1 MYKSI
6 LTMKKKTLQFVMALG
21 LLFLSGSTI
30 AQDIKELGFSYQAV
44 ARDNSGLA
52 LANKNIVVEISIRQG
67 STTGITLWQETHQ
80 VATNKFGLFNV
91 VVGKGVATGV
101 GTLSS
106 FDQIDWS
113 SADYFTNVRADFG
126 NGLLPMGVVQLQAT
140 PYAFVADTALAAPRF
155 PLSELLDVD
164 VTTLTTNDVLK
175 WNGSAWIP
183 GGFSNDFDAVYAKIN
198 ADSTAIAT
206 DLAAEVAARIAGDAA
221 NASAIANNTADIT
234 TNATAIAN
242 NTADISTIETDLAAE
257 ITRATNA
264 ETAIAADLV
273 AEETA
278 RIAGDAA
285 NATAIANNTAD
296 ISTIE
301 TDLAAEITR
310 ATNAETAIAAD
321 LVAEETARIAGD
333 AANATAIANNTAD
346 ISTIE
351 TDLAAEITRATNAET
366 AIAADLVAEET
377 ARIAGDAANATA
389 IANNTADISTIETDL
404 AAEITRATN
413 AETAIAADLV
423 AEETA
428 RIAGDAANATAI
440 ANNTADISTIETDLA
455 AEITRATNAET
466 AIAAD
471 LVAEETARIAGD
483 AANATAIANNTAD
496 ISTIETDL
504 AAEITRATNAET
516 AIAADLVAE
525 ETARIAGDAANAT
538 AIATE
543 TTNRTNADALK
554 ADIAS
559 PTLTGVPAAPTATA
573 GTNTTQIATTAFVTD
588 AVTTAT
594 PDATTLVKGKVQ
606 LAGDL
611 TGTAE
616 LPTIAN
622 DAVTTAKIL
631 DANVTTAKI
640 ADNAVRTAKILDANV
655 TDAKIATGVDAA
667 KLADGSVSNTEFQYI
682 DGATSNIQ
690 TQLDAKAPI
699 ASPTFTGTVTA
710 PTLVSGDVTYPNTD
724 GTAGQVLTTDGSGE
738 LSWTDTYDGLT
749 HFTES
754 TYTNSGK
761 TGVKLLA
768 TNAEADVDVVIGS
781 KGTGALLAQEPDGTE
796 AGGNNRGDNAVDLQ
810 MVRDDANQVAS
821 GNFSTIS
828 GGDFNTASG
837 ALSTVSGGRQNVA
850 SGSRSTISGGDF
862 NTASGNRSTVSGGQD
877 NTASGN
883 RSTISGGRSNTATSL
898 FSTVSGGENNTASG
912 EYSFVVGRNNNATSL
927 SEIVLG
933 QYALEQAGDPLN
945 FEGSDRLFAIGNGI
959 GVDARSSALTVL
971 KNGNT
976 TIAGTLTLGDIT
988 IPNTDGTAGQVL
1000 VTDGSGELSWSAP
1013 YDGLTHFTESTY
1025 TNSGRTGVKLL
1036 ATNAEADVDV
1046 VIGRKGTGALLV
1058 QEPDGTEA
1066 GGNNRGDYAVDLQ
1079 MVRDDANQVASGDFS
1094 TISGGDKNRASGG
1107 RSTVSGGRSNRA
1119 TGTYSTISGG
1129 EDNTA
1134 TTFHST
1140 VSGGR
1145 SNTASSSCTTVSGG
1159 ENNTASTSYSTVS
1172 GGRSNTASGTYST
1185 ILGGESNTASGRYSV
1200 VVGRNNNATSLS
1212 EIVLGQYALEQAGN
1226 PLNFEGSDRLFAI
1239 GNGTASNARSSA
1251 LTVLKN
1257 GNTTIAGTLTLGDIT
1272 IPNTDGTA
1280 GQVLVTDGS
1289 GELSW
1294 AAASLTHFTESTYL
1308 YDTKNGVKLV
1318 PNHAEADVDVVI
1330 GRKGTGALLANQ
1342 PDGLASGGNNRGL
1355 GAIDLQTSRGVNT
1368 QVASGDDSNILG
1380 GINNTASGFRSSVV
1394 GGFNNTSS
1402 GQYSLS
1408 SGRQTNASGDYSV
1421 ALGHTNTSSGD
1432 FSIALGFE
1440 NTSSSF
1446 GETTIGLYATNAVGN
1461 AFLHVPSDRLF
1472 AIGNGTAWDA
1482 RSNALTVLKNGNTTI
1497 AGTLTLGDIT
1507 IPNTDGTAGQVL
1519 VTDGSG
1525 ELSWAAAADGS
1536 ETKVTAG
1543 TNVTVTGAGTTVS
1556 PYVVNAIAPTS
1567 VYWESGYVGSILFAT
1582 GDAISGSGSS
1592 TVSSGITLSSS
1603 SFMMPATGT
1612 YILEFQVNAQ
1622 KDNVFQGGSNPPI
1635 FSGEILKNDVLI
1647 PNTGTFAFITPEIG
1661 FAPASHRI
1669 IFTAN
1674 ANDLIKLVYTGTG
1687 GDNGGTYNLG
1697 HSGSPYAFIISI
1709 LRIK

>member
-285 NATAIANNTAD
+285 NATAIATNTAD
-296 ISTIE
+296 IITIE

-738 LSWTDTYDGLT
+738 LSW
-749 HFTES
+749 
-754 TYTNSGK
+754 
-761 TGVKLLA
+761 
-768 TNAEADVDVVIGS
+768 
-781 KGTGALLAQEPDGTE
+781 
-796 AGGNNRGDNAVDLQ
+796 
-810 MVRDDANQVAS
+810 
-821 GNFSTIS
+821 
-828 GGDFNTASG
+828 
-837 ALSTVSGGRQNVA
+837 
-850 SGSRSTISGGDF
+850 
-862 NTASGNRSTVSGGQD
+862 
-877 NTASGN
+877 
-883 RSTISGGRSNTATSL
+883 
-898 FSTVSGGENNTASG
+898 
-912 EYSFVVGRNNNATSL
+912 
-927 SEIVLG
+927 
-933 QYALEQAGDPLN
+933 
-945 FEGSDRLFAIGNGI
+945 
-959 GVDARSSALTVL
+959 
-971 KNGNT
+971 
-976 TIAGTLTLGDIT
+976 
-988 IPNTDGTAGQVL
+988 
-1000 VTDGSGELSWSAP
+1000 SAP

-1066 GGNNRGDYAVDLQ
+1066 GGNNRGDNAVDLQ

-1107 RSTVSGGRSNRA
+1107 RSTVSGGRSNTA

-1129 EDNTA
+1129 ENNTA

-1172 GGRSNTASGTYST
+1172 GGRSNTASSSYTTVSGGENNTASGSYSTILGGSSNTASGQYSVALGRNNNATSLSEIVLGRFALEQAGNPIDFVGSDRLFAIGNGTAWNARSNALTVLKNGNTTIAGTLTLGDITIPNTDGTAGQVLTTDGNGELSWSAPYDGLTHFTESTYTNSGKTGVKLLATNAEADVDVVIGRKGTGALLAQEPDGTEAGGNNRGDNAVDLQMVRDDANQVASGNFSTISGGDKNRASGSRSTVSGGRSNTATGTYSTISGGENNTATTLNSTVSGGRSNTASSSYTTVSGGRSNTASSSYTTVSGGQNNTASGMYST
-1185 ILGGESNTASGRYSV
+1185 ILGGENNTASGWYTV
-1200 VVGRNNNATSLS
+1200 ALGRNNNATSLS

-1226 PLNFEGSDRLFAI
+1226 PSGFEGSDRLFAI

-1257 GNTTIAGTLTLGDIT
+1257 GNTTIAGTLTLGGGGT
-1272 IPNTDGTA
+1272 EYTLPNTRGTD
-1280 GQVLVTDGS
+1280 GQVLTTDGS

-1318 PNHAEADVDVVI
+1318 PNHAEANVDVVI
-1330 GRKGTGALLANQ
+1330 GSKGTGALLANQ

-1421 ALGHTNTSSGD
+1421 ALGHANTSSGD
-1432 FSIALGFE
+1432 LSIALGFE

-1446 GETTIGLYATNAVGN
+1446 GETTIGLYATNAVGS
-1461 AFLHVPSDRLF
+1461 ASLHVPSDRLF
-1472 AIGNGTAWDA
+1472 AIGNGTAWNA

-1497 AGTLTLGDIT
+1497 AGTLTLGGGGT
-1507 IPNTDGTAGQVL
+1507 EYTLPNTRGTDGQVL
-1519 VTDGSG
+1519 TTDGSG
-1525 ELSWAAAADGS
+1525 ELSWANTASPTYTVGLNADLGGYVFFVTPDGKHGLVAATQDQS
-1536 ETKVTAG
+1536 
-1543 TNVTVTGAGTTVS
+1543 
-1556 PYVVNAIAPTS
+1556 TS
-1567 VYWESGYVGSILFAT
+1567 VNFR
-1582 GDAISGSGSS
+1582 
-1592 TVSSGITLSSS
+1592 
-1603 SFMMPATGT
+1603 
-1612 YILEFQVNAQ
+1612 NAQ
-1622 KDNVFQGGSNPPI
+1622 NEISNPDNHDANGKKFTDWRTPTLYELRLMYDARVAI
-1635 FSGEILKNDVLI
+1635 GGFDPSGRYWSSVYLTSLNRVAIDFDDGTDNDV
-1647 PNTGTFAFITPEIG
+1647 
-1661 FAPASHRI
+1661 
-1669 IFTAN
+1669 
-1674 ANDLIKLVYTGTG
+1674 D
-1687 GDNGGTYNLG
+1687 DTY
-1697 HSGSPYAFIISI
+1697 
-1709 LRIK
+1709 LRFVRAVRSF

>member
-285 NATAIANNTAD
+285 NATAIATNTAD
-296 ISTIE
+296 IITIE

-738 LSWTDTYDGLT
+738 LSW
-749 HFTES
+749 
-754 TYTNSGK
+754 
-761 TGVKLLA
+761 
-768 TNAEADVDVVIGS
+768 
-781 KGTGALLAQEPDGTE
+781 
-796 AGGNNRGDNAVDLQ
+796 
-810 MVRDDANQVAS
+810 
-821 GNFSTIS
+821 
-828 GGDFNTASG
+828 
-837 ALSTVSGGRQNVA
+837 
-850 SGSRSTISGGDF
+850 
-862 NTASGNRSTVSGGQD
+862 
-877 NTASGN
+877 
-883 RSTISGGRSNTATSL
+883 
-898 FSTVSGGENNTASG
+898 
-912 EYSFVVGRNNNATSL
+912 
-927 SEIVLG
+927 
-933 QYALEQAGDPLN
+933 
-945 FEGSDRLFAIGNGI
+945 
-959 GVDARSSALTVL
+959 
-971 KNGNT
+971 
-976 TIAGTLTLGDIT
+976 
-988 IPNTDGTAGQVL
+988 
-1000 VTDGSGELSWSAP
+1000 SAP

-1066 GGNNRGDYAVDLQ
+1066 GGNNRGDNAVDLQ
-1079 MVRDDANQVASGDFS
+1079 MVRDDANQVASGGHS
-1094 TISGGDKNRASGG
+1094 TISGGRSNSASGIF
-1107 RSTVSGGRSNRA
+1107 STVSGGLDNTASGSLSTVSGGEDNRASGNRSTISGGRSNTA
-1119 TGTYSTISGG
+1119 SGAYSTISGG

-1134 TTFHST
+1134 SGSRST
-1140 VSGGR
+1140 VSGGEYNTATTFY
-1145 SNTASSSCTTVSGG
+1145 STVSGGLDNTASGNRSTVSGGQDNTASGGRSTVSGG
-1159 ENNTASTSYSTVS
+1159 ENNTASGS
-1172 GGRSNTASGTYST
+1172 YST
-1185 ILGGESNTASGRYSV
+1185 ILGGSSNIASGQYSV
-1200 VVGRNNNATSLS
+1200 ALGRNNNATSS
-1212 EIVLGQYALEQAGN
+1212 GEVVLGQNALEQAGN
-1226 PLNFEGSDRLFAI
+1226 PIDFVGSDRLFAI
-1239 GNGTASNARSSA
+1239 GNGTASNDRSS
-1251 LTVLKN
+1251 
-1257 GNTTIAGTLTLGDIT
+1257 
-1272 IPNTDGTA
+1272 
-1280 GQVLVTDGS
+1280 
-1289 GELSW
+1289 
-1294 AAASLTHFTESTYL
+1294 
-1308 YDTKNGVKLV
+1308 
-1318 PNHAEADVDVVI
+1318 
-1330 GRKGTGALLANQ
+1330 
-1342 PDGLASGGNNRGL
+1342 
-1355 GAIDLQTSRGVNT
+1355 
-1368 QVASGDDSNILG
+1368 
-1380 GINNTASGFRSSVV
+1380 
-1394 GGFNNTSS
+1394 
-1402 GQYSLS
+1402 
-1408 SGRQTNASGDYSV
+1408 
-1421 ALGHTNTSSGD
+1421 
-1432 FSIALGFE
+1432 
-1440 NTSSSF
+1440 
-1446 GETTIGLYATNAVGN
+1446 
-1461 AFLHVPSDRLF
+1461 
-1472 AIGNGTAWDA
+1472 
-1482 RSNALTVLKNGNTTI
+1482 ALTVLKNGNTTI

>member
-221 NASAIANNTADIT
+221 NAS
-234 TNATAIAN
+234 
-242 NTADISTIETDLAAE
+242 
-257 ITRATNA
+257 
-264 ETAIAADLV
+264 
-273 AEETA
+273 
-278 RIAGDAA
+278 
-285 NATAIANNTAD
+285 
-296 ISTIE
+296 
-301 TDLAAEITR
+301 
-310 ATNAETAIAAD
+310 
-321 LVAEETARIAGD
+321 
-333 AANATAIANNTAD
+333 
-346 ISTIE
+346 
-351 TDLAAEITRATNAET
+351 
-366 AIAADLVAEET
+366 
-377 ARIAGDAANATA
+377 
-389 IANNTADISTIETDL
+389 
-404 AAEITRATN
+404 
-413 AETAIAADLV
+413 
-423 AEETA
+423 
-428 RIAGDAANATAI
+428 AI

-796 AGGNNRGDNAVDLQ
+796 AGGNNRGNNAVDLQ

-828 GGDFNTASG
+828 GGDKNRASGGRSTVSGGRSNTATGTYSTISGGENNTATTFHSTVSGGRSNTASSNYTTVSGGENNTASTSYSTVSGGRSNTASGSYSTILGGRSNTASGQYSVALGQNNNATSLGEVVLGRNALEQAGDPFDFVGSDRLFAIGNGTTSNARSSALTVLKNGNTTIAGTLTLGDITIPNTDGTAGQVLVTDGSGELSWAAASLTHFTESTYLYDTKNGVKLVPNHAEADVDVVIGRKGTGALLAQEPDGTEAGGNNRGNNAVDLQMDRDDANQVASGNFSTISGGDFNTASG
-837 ALSTVSGGRQNVA
+837 DLSTVSGGRQNVA

-933 QYALEQAGDPLN
+933 QFALEQAGDP
-945 FEGSDRLFAIGNGI
+945 FVFVGSDRLFAIGNGI
-959 GVDARSSALTVL
+959 GVD
-971 KNGNT
+971 
-976 TIAGTLTLGDIT
+976 
-988 IPNTDGTAGQVL
+988 
-1000 VTDGSGELSWSAP
+1000 
-1013 YDGLTHFTESTY
+1013 
-1025 TNSGRTGVKLL
+1025 
-1036 ATNAEADVDV
+1036 
-1046 VIGRKGTGALLV
+1046 
-1058 QEPDGTEA
+1058 
-1066 GGNNRGDYAVDLQ
+1066 
-1079 MVRDDANQVASGDFS
+1079 
-1094 TISGGDKNRASGG
+1094 
-1107 RSTVSGGRSNRA
+1107 
-1119 TGTYSTISGG
+1119 
-1129 EDNTA
+1129 
-1134 TTFHST
+1134 
-1140 VSGGR
+1140 
-1145 SNTASSSCTTVSGG
+1145 
-1159 ENNTASTSYSTVS
+1159 
-1172 GGRSNTASGTYST
+1172 
-1185 ILGGESNTASGRYSV
+1185 
-1200 VVGRNNNATSLS
+1200 
-1212 EIVLGQYALEQAGN
+1212 
-1226 PLNFEGSDRLFAI
+1226 
-1239 GNGTASNARSSA
+1239 ARSSA

-1318 PNHAEADVDVVI
+1318 PNHAEANVDVVI
-1330 GRKGTGALLANQ
+1330 GSKGTGALLANQ
-1342 PDGLASGGNNRGL
+1342 PDGLASGGNNRGS

-1525 ELSWAAAADGS
+1525 ELSWASVGASTLAIGDSYQGGIIFWLDDTGKHGLIAATADQSTGIQWYNGS
-1536 ETKVTAG
+1536 AFVSDAVRDGVYAG
-1543 TNVTVTGAGTTVS
+1543 IYNTERNIIGSGAGSYAAQLCANYQGGGYGDWYLPSKYELNLLYLQKDFVGGFS
-1556 PYVVNAIAPTS
+1556 SAD
-1567 VYWESGYVGSILFAT
+1567 YW
-1582 GDAISGSGSS
+1582 SS
-1592 TVSSGITLSSS
+1592 TENNEAS
-1603 SFMMPATGT
+1603 AW
-1612 YILEFQVNAQ
+1612 FQDFNLGVQ
-1622 KDNVFQGGSNPPI
+1622 DPWGK
-1635 FSGEILKNDVLI
+1635 
-1647 PNTGTFAFITPEIG
+1647 
-1661 FAPASHRI
+1661 
-1669 IFTAN
+1669 
-1674 ANDLIKLVYTGTG
+1674 GTG
-1687 GDNGGTYNLG
+1687 NRVRAIR
-1697 HSGSPYAFIISI
+1697 SF
-1709 LRIK
+1709 